1 MRLIIIFSQFF
12 LHILRHVID
21 EILRTKGSREEK
33 KMERTTDIQ
42 LFSRE
47 SFTINR
53 DSFEEIK
60 IIRIQSFEVI
70 EKVL

>member
-12 LHILRHVID
+12 LHILRHVIN

-60 IIRIQSFEVI
+60 VIRIQSFEVI